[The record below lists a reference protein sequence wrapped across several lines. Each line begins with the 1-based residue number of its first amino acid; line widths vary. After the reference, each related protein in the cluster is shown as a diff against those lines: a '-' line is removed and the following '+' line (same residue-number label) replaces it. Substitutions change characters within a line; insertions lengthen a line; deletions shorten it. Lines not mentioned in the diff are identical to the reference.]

1 MKNITK
7 NLMSIGL
14 GTALLAGSLGFSS
27 TIEASP
33 HNNMVYMD
41 EGEQRP
47 PEPDRYRQPPPPP
60 PQDNHGP
67 EQPPPPPQ
75 DNHGRPQPPP
85 PPQDN
90 GYPNN

>member
-1 MKNITK
+1 
-7 NLMSIGL
+7 MSIGL

-75 DNHGRPQPPP
+75 DNHDPQPPPP